1 MGEGEDSRRPGLV
14 DPEKLE
20 AQHRNAHVSVACCHN
35 SHGHG
40 DIGVRMVG
48 AFLPDT

>member
-1 MGEGEDSRRPGLV
+1 MV

-20 AQHRNAHVSVACCHN
+20 AQYCNAHVSVACCHN
-35 SHGHG
+35 PDRHGN
-40 DIGVRMVG
+40 IGAQMVG